1 MSPRVDYR
9 EFGPRRPVSGGV
21 EARSRRGA
29 FARTAWGR
37 AFIQAVERMA
47 EPGRLARGRS
57 YARSGQ
63 VVSYRI
69 ERGAV
74 VGEVQGSQ
82 PRPFTATCTVRPLR
96 AEEIELLV
104 EQIRSAPGMLAQ
116 IASGALPTALS
127 PHLLPETAADLD
139 FGCTCPDPGW
149 PCKHVAA
156 LCYLL
161 AERLDEYP
169 RDLLTLRG
177 LSLDTLIGG
186 VESGAGSGGDADP
199 YGEAPELPALPT
211 PEFRSAAEDLDPTLL
226 RRALRM
232 LAEDEAVAASGLRT
246 LTAWYDDLRHA

>member
-1 MSPRVDYR
+1 MNPRVDFR
-9 EFGPRRPVSGGV
+9 EFGPRRAVSGGV

-29 FARTAWGR
+29 FGRTAWGR
-37 AFIQAVERMA
+37 AFIDAVERMA
-47 EPGRLARGRS
+47 EPGRLSRGRS

-82 PRPFTATCTVRPLR
+82 PRPFTATATVRPLR
-96 AEEIELLV
+96 TEEIELLV

-127 PHLLPETAADLD
+127 PHLLPDTAADLD

-186 VESGAGSGGDADP
+186 VERGSGPGGDTDP
-199 YGEAPELPALPT
+199 YGQELELPALPT
-211 PEFRSAAEDLDPTLL
+211 PEFHSAADDLDPAPL

-232 LAEDEAVAASGLRT
+232 LAEDEPTAANGLRT
-246 LTAWYDDLRHA
+246 LTACYADLRDG